1 MYKIK
6 CITATYMNCRENN
19 EDNYFVN
26 SIYANMC
33 HRNEKFKKN
42 FKDNKKNIFA
52 VFDGLG
58 GEEKGEEASF
68 IAAKALKKYK
78 SIEEYYKK
86 TSDEIYEKIS
96 MGTSKV
102 SGTTA
107 AILEIEKGN
116 FVYSNIGD
124 SRVYLIR
131 NGTIRQLSK
140 DHTSIQTM
148 IDAGIV
154 TKEQA
159 KKSKYKNTLSQCL
172 GISEN
177 DVVISPF
184 IGKKERLCDKDIF
197 LICSDGLT
205 GGLGDEEIMKIIF
218 DNKVNGDVED
228 KLFEKSVLNG
238 SRDNITI
245 VLLYISEYKKI
256 GFLRKL

>member
-1 MYKIK
+1 
-6 CITATYMNCRENN
+6 
-19 EDNYFVN
+19 
-26 SIYANMC
+26 
-33 HRNEKFKKN
+33 
-42 FKDNKKNIFA
+42 
-52 VFDGLG
+52 
-58 GEEKGEEASF
+58 
-68 IAAKALKKYK
+68 
-78 SIEEYYKK
+78 
-86 TSDEIYEKIS
+86 
-96 MGTSKV
+96 
-102 SGTTA
+102 
-107 AILEIEKGN
+107 
-116 FVYSNIGD
+116 
-124 SRVYLIR
+124 
-131 NGTIRQLSK
+131 
-140 DHTSIQTM
+140 M

-172 GISEN
+172 GISDN